1 MINKEFPVLRNA
13 HAIEMAE
20 QLVDILKK
28 INKSFKIKILERSQ
42 KLGLTVS
49 QYAVISQLIST
60 PEITLNELSH
70 YLQSTS
76 STVSG
81 IIDRLVEKGI
91 VIRKTPK
98 ENRRIVGLSVS
109 EEYMTEH
116 NFEGMKQDIVLE
128 IVKGNPKEMESIIS
142 GLEKFYFILGGKT
155 EVESAEE

>member
-128 IVKGNPKEMESIIS
+128 IVKDNPKEMESIIS